1 MSKLQPMLIGLQRQ
15 ELNNMKLLIRCILA
29 IPFTFILLIW
39 VVCDWAFL
47 KKNEKEFKEGKE
59 RIRKMRITNMWVGW
73 IMGFVTI
80 VLVTTIVIREF
91 MSVTPNML
99 VIVIDI
105 FAFFMSINLIY
116 QSFKT
121 RHELRKQIQE
131 ELLEELEK
139 D

>member
-1 MSKLQPMLIGLQRQ
+1 MGDIENETKKLSKVDRRRIRKLISTQQNHQQRHEKALK
-15 ELNNMKLLIRCILA
+15 ELE
-29 IPFTFILLIW
+29 TS
-39 VVCDWAFL
+39 L